1 MGSAVYRIVPFEG
14 GWGVA
19 HDGSTAGPYATKVL
33 ADLGADVLKIERPG
47 AADPARRLGPNP
59 RDEPHHGPAGLRQ
72 LPGG

>member
-1 MGSAVYRIVPFEG
+1 MEQALSDLRVIDLT
-14 GWGVA
+14 
-19 HDGSTAGPYATKVL
+19 HLIAGPYATKVL